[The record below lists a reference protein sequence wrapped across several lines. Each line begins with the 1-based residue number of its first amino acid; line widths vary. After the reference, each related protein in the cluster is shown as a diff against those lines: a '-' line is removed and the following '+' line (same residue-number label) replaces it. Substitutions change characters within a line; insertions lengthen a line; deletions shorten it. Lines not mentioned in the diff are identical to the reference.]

1 MTRDL
6 IVSCTPHE
14 TKVALLEDGTVAE
27 LFIERDAQRGVVG
40 NIYKGRVTRVLPGMQ
55 SAFVE
60 LGLERDAFLHAA
72 DVFEELDENLL
83 TPEER
88 AAARERETPIEEL
101 LREGQDLI
109 VQVLKEPLGQ
119 KGARITSHVSL
130 PGRYLVY
137 MPTVEHV
144 GVSRKI
150 TEEDE
155 RRRLKTLIKE
165 IRQEHGGGGFIG
177 RTAGLGRPREEFE
190 RDARYL
196 KRTWD
201 EIRAVASRER
211 GPALLHRELS
221 LVQRLMR
228 DLLSGDVASIRLDDE
243 REYRRTL
250 ELVAQLQPDLEA
262 RVRLH
267 NRGGHIF
274 DEHGVS
280 AELERALRPKVWLGS
295 GGYIVINQT
304 EALVAVDVNTGRN
317 VGKKSPEETILETN
331 LEAAKE
337 IARQLRLRDL
347 GGIIVVDFIDMDERK
362 SRRKVMETARA
373 GAQARP
379 LALEDA
385 RGQRVR
391 PGDHHQEARPPVA
404 RAGPLPALPVLHRQR
419 PGQERADRLRRDL
432 GRDPQAGR
440 RPARPEPAVARQPR
454 GGARPAG
461 QRAGPAARAAGA
473 GRPGGAGAVRPAAAP
488 GAVRRGRALKRRP
501 WQTPDYR
508 SSAEYLAV
516 IEQALARQL
525 GREHGSSSRRPT
537 SGWRASGTR
546 PACPWRHC
554 WPASRRRFAA
564 GFEPRSLQACRRFV
578 ERDWRAERALA
589 GGVAAQRS
597 RALFEEPL
605 RALVERLESLAATPG
620 TGPSRPAPPRR
631 GRSWP
636 RPPASARPRRAAL
649 ALRVTAAA
657 RACLGPLDEQAA
669 RREAERALRRQAGLP
684 ETERAAALERHLTR
698 RALAATGASRPAG

>member
-6 IVSCTPHE
+6 IVSSTPHE
-14 TKVALLEDGTVAE
+14 TKVALVEDGTVAE

-150 TEEDE
+150 TDDDE

-177 RTAGLGRPREEFE
+177 RTAGLGRPRDEFE

-211 GPALLHRELS
+211 APALLHRELS

-250 ELVAQLQPDLEA
+250 ELVGQLQPDLA
-262 RVRLH
+262 PRVRLH

-274 DEHGVS
+274 DDHGVS

-362 SRRKVMETARA
+362 SRRRVVETLEQELKRDRSPSKMLEIHEFGLVIITRKRARQSLERA
-373 GAQARP
+373 LCQPCPYCTGSGLVKSVPTVCAEIWDEIRKLASDLRGQSLLLRVNPEVA
-379 LALEDA
+379 LALQ
-385 RGQRVR
+385 G
-391 PGDHHQEARPPVA
+391 
-404 RAGPLPALPVLHRQR
+404 
-419 PGQERADRLRRDL
+419 
-432 GRDPQAGR
+432 
-440 RPARPEPAVARQPR
+440 
-454 GGARPAG
+454 
-461 QRAGPAARAAGA
+461 
-473 GRPGGAGAVRPAAAP
+473 
-488 GAVRRGRALKRRP
+488 
-501 WQTPDYR
+501 
-508 SSAEYLAV
+508 S
-516 IEQALARQL
+516 EQALL
-525 GREHGSSSRRPT
+525 RE
-537 SGWRASGTR
+537 
-546 PACPWRHC
+546 
-554 WPASRRRFAA
+554 
-564 GFEPRSLQACRRFV
+564 LQALV
-578 ERDWRAERALA
+578 GPAIQVLSD
-589 GGVAAQRS
+589 
-597 RALFEEPL
+597 PL
-605 RALVERLESLAATPG
+605 LHQ
-620 TGPSRPAPPRR
+620 
-631 GRSWP
+631 
-636 RPPASARPRRAAL
+636 
-649 ALRVTAAA
+649 
-657 RACLGPLDEQAA
+657 EQFDVVV
-669 RREAERALRRQAGLP
+669 R
-684 ETERAAALERHLTR
+684 
-698 RALAATGASRPAG
+698 